1 MNIRAEL
8 VREEEGFVSFTHN
21 TPSPH
26 TASPP
31 YRVFFVC
38 TRAKKKILVI
48 VEKGTVV
55 LKKRLGLLSSKNLSL
70 LVILVI
76 I

>member
-31 YRVFFVC
+31 YRVFLF
-38 TRAKKKILVI
+38 AQELKKK
-48 VEKGTVV
+48 
-55 LKKRLGLLSSKNLSL
+55 S
-70 LVILVI
+70 
-76 I
+76 